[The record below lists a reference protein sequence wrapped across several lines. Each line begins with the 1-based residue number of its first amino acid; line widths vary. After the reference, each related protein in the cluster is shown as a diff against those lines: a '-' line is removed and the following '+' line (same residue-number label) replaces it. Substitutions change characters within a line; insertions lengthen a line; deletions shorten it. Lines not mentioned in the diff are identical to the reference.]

1 MRSLWLEFGLSS
13 IEDRAVPRFRR
24 RGLIGVLVAALAS
37 GALPGL
43 AQGQETG
50 RIVGRVTAEE
60 TGAPISAAQIYL
72 PALQLGGLSRPN
84 GSFLILQVPA
94 GTHEVRVERIGL
106 ATATQQVTVTAGGVA
121 QANFQ
126 LSTQALG
133 LDEIVVTGTAGAARR
148 REVGNTINQITVADI
163 PARATVASELLV
175 AAAPGVSLNM
185 DSGIIGSGVN
195 IRLRGNQSITMSN
208 SPIIYVDGVRMQS
221 SVFPDQKVSGTIN
234 PSRIMGGNN
243 EGAQLQAHPLNN
255 INPNDIERIEI
266 IKGSAATTL
275 YGTEAAAGVIQ
286 IFTKRGSSGAPIW
299 SVETSQRLARPFKIG
314 SPLPTQEQRDLF
326 PYLRLEPYI
335 RTAYQG
341 SYNMSV
347 RGGGEDLQY
356 FMSAGHVRG
365 IGITAQDTIRKN
377 DVRAN
382 FTFTPAADLTIQFNS
397 AYAQQWTR
405 NSPGAGGFDGLL
417 HSVYRGIAGY
427 HGTEDPEFTKSVAY
441 ANEVTAS
448 IERFTTGATI
458 TYSPLAS
465 LTNRLTIGYDM
476 SQQQQRN
483 IRPFGNVVWPP
494 GTLFN
499 DQFQN
504 RLLTLDYVGTYR
516 FSLTSNIRSN
526 FSLGGQAVG
535 EDTHRVVAYGE
546 DFPGVTVPTM
556 SAAAV
561 TLAREDRQEVW
572 NAGFFFQNVFDISD
586 RYFVTVG
593 ARVDGNSAFG
603 EGFGLQ
609 LYPKA
614 SASWVIS
621 DESFWS
627 EGLGTMKVRAAY
639 GQSGRAP
646 GAFDAVRTWTG
657 QGGYDGRAAIFPA
670 NVGNSDLGPEVTT
683 EFEFGFD
690 AAFFNDRFETT
701 FTHYSQRTDEAL
713 LLVPQIPSTGF
724 ASASLQNT
732 GVISNKGIEMTLDFA
747 AIQTASWGWDVGLSV
762 ATNNSEVIDLK
773 GLDPFTVGQ
782 PLEQSRDIWIMEGQ
796 PAPVLRSYHVTN
808 PDEIADPVFD
818 KQYNYGPGVPTLTL
832 QPSMTVRGPGGIL
845 VSARGE
851 YMGGHVAAESNHNG
865 AMVWRGGW
873 APICWP
879 YYVNPYDGESHGYL
893 LPSEASAQ
901 KGIPEFTT
909 ELKPDTPALWRS
921 RCDPQYLGSRRP
933 GIYAVSADHFKLRS
947 LSMSIPVDFA
957 FPDRVNSSLLT
968 ITATEPWRW
977 YNDEWLVFDPEHP
990 CQTVPEC
997 TFRGPSHRLP
1007 ATWGVSASLRVQF

>member
-1 MRSLWLEFGLSS
+1 M
-13 IEDRAVPRFRR
+13 
-24 RGLIGVLVAALAS
+24 VAALAS

-382 FTFTPAADLTIQFNS
+382 FTFTPAADL
-397 AYAQQWTR
+397 
-405 NSPGAGGFDGLL
+405 D
-417 HSVYRGIAGY
+417 
-427 HGTEDPEFTKSVAY
+427 DPVQLR
-441 ANEVTAS
+441 
-448 IERFTTGATI
+448 IC
-458 TYSPLAS
+458 
-465 LTNRLTIGYDM
+465 
-476 SQQQQRN
+476 
-483 IRPFGNVVWPP
+483 
-494 GTLFN
+494 
-499 DQFQN
+499 
-504 RLLTLDYVGTYR
+504 
-516 FSLTSNIRSN
+516 
-526 FSLGGQAVG
+526 
-535 EDTHRVVAYGE
+535 
-546 DFPGVTVPTM
+546 
-556 SAAAV
+556 AAV
-561 TLAREDRQEVW
+561 DAQLSGGRRFRWTPPQ
-572 NAGFFFQNVFDISD
+572 
-586 RYFVTVG
+586 
-593 ARVDGNSAFG
+593 RVPGNSRLSWNRGSGIYQECRLRERGHGVDRAVHHRSHHH
-603 EGFGLQ
+603 L
-609 LYPKA
+609 L
-614 SASWVIS
+614 SA
-621 DESFWS
+621 
-627 EGLGTMKVRAAY
+627 
-639 GQSGRAP
+639 
-646 GAFDAVRTWTG
+646 
-657 QGGYDGRAAIFPA
+657 
-670 NVGNSDLGPEVTT
+670 
-683 EFEFGFD
+683 
-690 AAFFNDRFETT
+690 
-701 FTHYSQRTDEAL
+701 
-713 LLVPQIPSTGF
+713 
-724 ASASLQNT
+724 
-732 GVISNKGIEMTLDFA
+732 
-747 AIQTASWGWDVGLSV
+747 
-762 ATNNSEVIDLK
+762 
-773 GLDPFTVGQ
+773 
-782 PLEQSRDIWIMEGQ
+782 
-796 PAPVLRSYHVTN
+796 
-808 PDEIADPVFD
+808 
-818 KQYNYGPGVPTLTL
+818 GVP
-832 QPSMTVRGPGGIL
+832 
-845 VSARGE
+845 
-851 YMGGHVAAESNHNG
+851 
-865 AMVWRGGW
+865 
-873 APICWP
+873 
-879 YYVNPYDGESHGYL
+879 D
-893 LPSEASAQ
+893 
-901 KGIPEFTT
+901 
-909 ELKPDTPALWRS
+909 
-921 RCDPQYLGSRRP
+921 
-933 GIYAVSADHFKLRS
+933 
-947 LSMSIPVDFA
+947 
-957 FPDRVNSSLLT
+957 
-968 ITATEPWRW
+968 
-977 YNDEWLVFDPEHP
+977 
-990 CQTVPEC
+990 
-997 TFRGPSHRLP
+997 
-1007 ATWGVSASLRVQF
+1007 